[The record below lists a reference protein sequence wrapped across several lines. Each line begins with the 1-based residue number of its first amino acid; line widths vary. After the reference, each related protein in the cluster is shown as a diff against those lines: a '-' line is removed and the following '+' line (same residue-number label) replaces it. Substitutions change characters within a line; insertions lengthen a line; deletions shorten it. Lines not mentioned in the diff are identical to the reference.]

1 MKTNLEIKVQINDLS
16 KTRNLAKDFCKWK
29 KHSTFTQKQEDIYYK
44 AESGR
49 LKLRIIDG
57 KAGNFIH
64 YHRANTAPK
73 RVSEYTIA
81 ETDTPAPMKDILKS
95 LFGVLV
101 TVRKTREIFIVNN
114 IRIHLDSV
122 AGLGKFLEFEVIF
135 SSLKKAEREIEK
147 LIKHFGLD
155 EKQFIKVSYSDLLLK
170 KRRTHAG

>member
-1 MKTNLEIKVQINDLS
+1 
-16 KTRNLAKDFCKWK
+16 
-29 KHSTFTQKQEDIYYK
+29 
-44 AESGR
+44 
-49 LKLRIIDG
+49 
-57 KAGNFIH
+57 
-64 YHRANTAPK
+64 
-73 RVSEYTIA
+73 
-81 ETDTPAPMKDILKS
+81 MKDILKS